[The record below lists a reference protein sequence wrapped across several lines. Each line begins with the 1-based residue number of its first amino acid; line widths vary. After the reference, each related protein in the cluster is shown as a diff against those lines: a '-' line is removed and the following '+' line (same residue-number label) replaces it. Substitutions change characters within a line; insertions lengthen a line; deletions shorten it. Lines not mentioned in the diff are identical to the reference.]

1 MSQLLRIECV
11 SKRRRGGRRTTIDD
25 DALRH
30 AERRVCC
37 HLDGTQMTRWET
49 EHAKFG
55 GTVSW
60 RVVACS
66 SSSSL
71 PSIHNTRH
79 TQPRPPGFCLLARMC
94 TQYHV
99 VRTEDTLIKP
109 ARERNGIRMWEGE
122 RDARTPKRNHV
133 NLPVSPSDGESAK
146 DALGS
151 SRHTRSWGILR
162 DCINASTPCSWHSTC
177 AAATG
182 EAESEVVPV
191 GGLALVLVVKA
202 AEREAL
208 VALERFVKATDA
220 PGPASVRMCYDY
232 GT

>member
-1 MSQLLRIECV
+1 MR
-11 SKRRRGGRRTTIDD
+11 KTNHDRRRRASSRRAPCLLSSGRDPNDALGNRAREVRRYGLVEGRRLFIIVITTID
-25 DALRH
+25 
-30 AERRVCC
+30 
-37 HLDGTQMTRWET
+37 
-49 EHAKFG
+49 
-55 GTVSW
+55 
-60 RVVACS
+60 
-66 SSSSL
+66 
-71 PSIHNTRH
+71 
-79 TQPRPPGFCLLARMC
+79 
-94 TQYHV
+94 TQYASHAAPPSGFLFARSCVYV

-191 GGLALVLVVKA
+191 GGLALVSVVKA

>member
-1 MSQLLRIECV
+1 ME
-11 SKRRRGGRRTTIDD
+11 GRRLFIIVITTIDTQ
-25 DALRH
+25 DASH
-30 AERRVCC
+30 A
-37 HLDGTQMTRWET
+37 
-49 EHAKFG
+49 AP
-55 GTVSW
+55 
-60 RVVACS
+60 
-66 SSSSL
+66 
-71 PSIHNTRH
+71 PSGFLFARSHVYAV
-79 TQPRPPGFCLLARMC
+79 PRSTYRGYP
-94 TQYHV
+94 
-99 VRTEDTLIKP
+99 IKP

-122 RDARTPKRNHV
+122 RDARTPNRNHV

-191 GGLALVLVVKA
+191 GGLALVSVVKA
-202 AEREAL
+202 EEREAL